1 MKDLEKEI
9 MQNAVELL
17 KTKEGISN
25 IKMFV
30 NLEYSW
36 VVKYEYDG
44 EKYLV
49 NIENLWN

>member
-9 MQNAVELL
+9 MESVVKLL

-25 IKMFV
+25 IEMFV
-30 NLEYSW
+30 NLKYSW
-36 VVKYEYDG
+36 VVKYEYNG

>member
-9 MQNAVELL
+9 MEKVVELL
-17 KTKEGISN
+17 KTKEGVSN
-25 IKMFV
+25 IEMYI
-30 NLEYSW
+30 NLELSW

-49 NIENLWN
+49 NVESLLN

>member
-9 MQNAVELL
+9 MESVVKLL

-25 IKMFV
+25 IEMFV

-36 VVKYEYDG
+36 VVKYEYNG